1 MHIFYL
7 YKGNNYKIIIKYPNV
22 FINILQESDK
32 ILNLETVMMTVVY
45 FGSNKSISVGEDFV
59 LNVNGQ
65 KTQNDKKK
73 KLESNDHTESIDSKT
88 MNTAFSSNTTCNSE
102 KYPCVI
108 YLSAYKILLAFNKK
122 IFHFIF
128 SLPP

>member
-1 MHIFYL
+1 MYILMHIFYL

-73 KLESNDHTESIDSKT
+73 KQTREQRSHR
-88 MNTAFSSNTTCNSE
+88 
-102 KYPCVI
+102 KYRFYNYEHC
-108 YLSAYKILLAFNKK
+108 F
-122 IFHFIF
+122 
-128 SLPP
+128 